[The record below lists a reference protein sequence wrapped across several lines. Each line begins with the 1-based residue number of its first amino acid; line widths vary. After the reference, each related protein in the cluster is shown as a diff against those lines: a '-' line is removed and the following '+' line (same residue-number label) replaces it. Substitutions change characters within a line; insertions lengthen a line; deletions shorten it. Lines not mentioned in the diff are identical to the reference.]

1 MKLKDGMLLF
11 HGSYTPVEKI
21 DLERC
26 VKGKDFG
33 RGFYLTSDLNQTR
46 NFIRS
51 SILKRQLISLLSS
64 CYQIIWLTNF
74 VSLRKRRLDVWNI
87 RR

>member
-26 VKGKDFG
+26 AKGKDFG
-33 RGFYLTSDLNQTR
+33 RGFYLTSDLNQAR

-51 SILKRQLISLLSS
+51 SI
-64 CYQIIWLTNF
+64 
-74 VSLRKRRLDVWNI
+74 
-87 RR
+87 